1 MLLNTVARILL
12 FFFFYFIFFVAR
24 DFKPQWLNMSVSG
37 LFSI

>member
-12 FFFFYFIFFVAR
+12 FFFYFIFFIAR
-24 DFKPQWLNMSVSG
+24 DFKPQWLNMRVSG

>member
-12 FFFFYFIFFVAR
+12 FFFTLFFFVAR
-24 DFKPQWLNMSVSG
+24 DFKPQWLNMRVSG